1 MNAPAAYLLCL
12 ALAAIT
18 QSESVAGLGDGFLG
32 SHRAAQRPGII
43 RLAGRQL
50 QQSTITC
57 QIPAWSCPG
66 GFILSNQEYSDI
78 VVGPCVTDGGAGQL
92 CNGRTDA
99 SATAVSAALSGGCKQ
114 VCDHSYHLSGTA
126 GDTDGQHAFVRHSQ
140 GYMLRIVVTI

>member
-1 MNAPAAYLLCL
+1 MNAPAACLLCL
-12 ALAAIT
+12 VLAAIT

-32 SHRAAQRPGII
+32 PHRAAQLPGII

-66 GFILSNQEYSDI
+66 GFVLSNQEYSDI
-78 VVGPCVTDGGAGQL
+78 VTGPCVTDGGAGQL

-99 SATAVSAALSGGCKQ
+99 SGTAVSAALSGGCKQ
-114 VCDHSYHLSGTA
+114 VRHRFCHFSDMA
-126 GDTDGQHAFVRHSQ
+126 GDAGGQHALPRSSQ
-140 GYMLRIVVTI
+140 RCLGLIIA